1 MFELESTDRKK
12 KFKKQDA
19 LTDDDDEFLVKDYNS
34 DDEEDTN
41 DKTRS
46 YLSKEVQELLN
57 KYTAIIYALEAQT
70 NKSNRFES
78 KRKPRISYNDAE
90 EEEDE
95 DLFETKVY
103 IIA

>member
-12 KFKKQDA
+12 KFKKQGA
-19 LTDDDDEFLVKDYNS
+19 LTDDDDEFLVEDYNS

-57 KYTAIIYALEAQT
+57 KYIAIICALEA
-70 NKSNRFES
+70 
-78 KRKPRISYNDAE
+78 
-90 EEEDE
+90 
-95 DLFETKVY
+95 
-103 IIA
+103 